1 MTKLILIRHG
11 QSLANAQ
18 DLFAGHS
25 DFDLTDFGKEQAS
38 CAAAWLAEH
47 ETVDAVYASDLLRA
61 YHTACPIGEAF
72 GLSVIRDTELREIY
86 AGLWESMS
94 FPAIAEAY
102 AEAFDVWRNDYSHA
116 RPVGG
121 ESTAEVYRRVVPHIC
136 DLAERHDGGC
146 IVIATHATVV
156 RAFDAFA
163 KGLSAEQTGQISF
176 CYNAA
181 INLYAYKDGKA
192 SPIQTNIIEHLGD
205 KTSSLP
211 PIINA

>member
-1 MTKLILIRHG
+1 MTRLILIRHG
-11 QSLANAQ
+11 QSLANA
-18 DLFAGHS
+18 DHLFAGHS
-25 DFDLTDFGKEQAS
+25 DFDLTDFGKEQAAL
-38 CAAAWLAEH
+38 AARWLVTH
-47 ETVDAVYASDLLRA
+47 ESVDAIYASDLLRA

-72 GLSVIRDTELREIY
+72 KLPVIRDTCLREIY

-94 FPAIAEAY
+94 FTDIAERFPD
-102 AEAFDVWRNDYSHA
+102 AFGVWTNDYSHA

-121 ESTAEVYRRVVPHIC
+121 ESTEEVYHRIVPHIC

-146 IVIATHATVV
+146 ILIATHATVV

-163 KGLSAEQTGQISF
+163 KGLSAEQTGQTSF

-181 INLYAYKDGKA
+181 INQYTYENRTA
-192 SPIQTNIIEHLGD
+192 SAIRTNIIEHLEG